1 MTFAVRCQ
9 TQTSSADE
17 TLVSKY
23 GELCR
28 PPCDREL
35 DQVIERWRVM
45 LGPCD
50 RVLDQIN
57 CIELLY
63 VTAVQQ
69 RGFGSMPALAQECTA
84 RNEETPASFPPGA
97 LYLPVDV

>member
-1 MTFAVRCQ
+1 
-9 TQTSSADE
+9 
-17 TLVSKY
+17 
-23 GELCR
+23 
-28 PPCDREL
+28 
-35 DQVIERWRVM
+35 M

-84 RNEETPASFPPGA
+84 RNEETPAGFPKGVFYQLDFERLVVRSLSDP
-97 LYLPVDV
+97 YMSIPPVPPPAYEESKVE